1 MLTLAG
7 AALLA
12 LAVFETPSDSSFEAG
27 LSQRAMAA
35 MLAATE
41 DDMVNKMCLTRPDLT
56 EQCF

>member
-1 MLTLAG
+1 MAG